1 MAEINKNSTKIKI
14 NRQRRETKKK
24 KNRSADTSNGDSER
38 HQEMEENRGSF
49 DRATI
54 PHDDYDDDTPFETPP
69 RPLNYHRSIDN
80 CYVLCPRDGQERAA
94 SFYIESIEFANEFN
108 NRLCPSY
115 EQPRRAKMSKQGR
128 SNSVVDQRRRS
139 SVQSNR
145 SRTNSCGRPTPLG
158 RRQLG
163 HRTFPID
170 GNTRR
175 RCFLIFR

>member
-1 MAEINKNSTKIKI
+1 MSN
-14 NRQRRETKKK
+14 
-24 KNRSADTSNGDSER
+24 NGDNR
-38 HQEMEENRGSF
+38 TRDQEMEENRASF
-49 DRATI
+49 DRTTI
-54 PHDDYDDDTPFETPP
+54 PHDDDTPFEIPP

-80 CYVLCPRDGQERAA
+80 CYVLCPRDGQERA
-94 SFYIESIEFANEFN
+94 SFYLECIEFANEFHTG

-115 EQPRRAKMSKQGR
+115 IRDEAPRRAKISKQSR

-145 SRTNSCGRPTPLG
+145 LRTNSCGNGRPTPLG

-170 GNTRR
+170 GNTHRGILS
-175 RCFLIFR
+175 FDV